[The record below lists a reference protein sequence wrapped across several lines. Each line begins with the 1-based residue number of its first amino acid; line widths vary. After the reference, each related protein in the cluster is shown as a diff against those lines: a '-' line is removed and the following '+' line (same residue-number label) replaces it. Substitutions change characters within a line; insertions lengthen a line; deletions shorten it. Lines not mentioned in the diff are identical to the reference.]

1 MYNPNYTEAILE
13 KEIKWFE
20 ERMDRLPQSLQ
31 INAATRTSNLRQ
43 TVESLIRTL
52 QSNKPNVVFA
62 GYFYTLTQ
70 IHDRLEEQG
79 VN

>member
-70 IHDRLEEQG
+70 IHERLEEQG

>member
-1 MYNPNYTEAILE
+1 MYNPDYTEAILE

-20 ERMDRLPQSLQ
+20 ERKDRLPQSLQ
-31 INAATRTSNLRQ
+31 INAATRTSNLPQ

-70 IHDRLEEQG
+70 IHERLEEQG
-79 VN
+79 LN

>member
-31 INAATRTSNLRQ
+31 INEATHTDNLRL
-43 TVESLIRTL
+43 TVESLIKTL
-52 QSNKPNVVFA
+52 RHNKPCVTFS
-62 GYFYTLTQ
+62 GYFHTLTQ
-70 IHDRLEEQG
+70 IRERLEKEMK
-79 VN
+79 

>member
-1 MYNPNYTEAILE
+1 MYNPDYTEAILE

-20 ERMDRLPQSLQ
+20 ERKDRLPQSLQ

-62 GYFYTLTQ
+62 GYFHTLTQ
-70 IHDRLEEQG
+70 IHERLEEQG